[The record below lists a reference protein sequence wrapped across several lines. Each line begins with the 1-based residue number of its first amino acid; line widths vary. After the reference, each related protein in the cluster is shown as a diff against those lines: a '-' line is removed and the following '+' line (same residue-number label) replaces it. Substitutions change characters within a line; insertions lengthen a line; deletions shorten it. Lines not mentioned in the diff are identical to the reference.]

1 MSAVTDGATI
11 IACFGPKQLPRHE
24 QILAVRDLILT
35 EDRYTKKQS
44 REGMDGILDKNGKSV
59 IDWLSPDAYRF
70 SIHCAALKVAFPL
83 PYDPEDPYRDSY
95 DINEEILW
103 SIACQMK
110 RLGIEE
116 EDFIEWSERDDVSHQ
131 DVIDVL
137 EVTAEMQRIEDEEFR
152 NELRKKRER
161 RYLQG

>member
-1 MSAVTDGATI
+1 MSAIGDGATI

-24 QILAVRDLILT
+24 QILAVRELIIT
-35 EDRYTKKQS
+35 EDRYVKKQS
-44 REGMDGILDKNGKSV
+44 ADGLDGILDKDGNSV
-59 IDWLSPDAYRF
+59 IDWTKPEAYRF
-70 SIHCAALKVAFPL
+70 SIHCASLRVAFPL
-83 PYDPEDPYRDSY
+83 PYDPEDPYRDCY

-103 SIACQMK
+103 SISRQTK

-137 EVTAEMQRIEDEEFR
+137 EVTAEMQRIEDEE
-152 NELRKKRER
+152 LKKKREK
-161 RYLQG
+161 RYLQR